1 LIARLH
7 EPDDLPEGPDVVI
20 SSLPKATPAEVE
32 AEVGRI
38 IAAWTE
44 IGYCRAE
51 EVLILHTRTDLQ
63 KSALG
68 GCRELA
74 GLPLIEYGTAPEPGK
89 KAIRHLSI
97 NRAKGLDAVA
107 VIVVGVAP
115 FASLTRIDD
124 QYTYFMGASRA
135 KQLLAVVE
143 GA

>member
-1 LIARLH
+1 MSPTDENPHPNKHPHTQPFHLQAPI
-7 EPDDLPEGPDVVI
+7 VVPAI
-20 SSLPKATPAEVE
+20 KPKPA
-32 AEVGRI
+32 
-38 IAAWTE
+38 
-44 IGYCRAE
+44 
-51 EVLILHTRTDLQ
+51 
-63 KSALG
+63 
-68 GCRELA
+68 
-74 GLPLIEYGTAPEPGK
+74 P